1 MKLFRATRGFT
12 LLEVIIAVGLF
23 VTAVTVIIGLIAG
36 LSRQGAEANDVLTA
50 QRLPEP
56 LKGELSRLASS
67 GLDGL
72 ANRVPV
78 MASPLAGSL
87 MFVATRDA
95 ARVDSLEYLPVTDP
109 LPADEQYY
117 LVECWKF
124 PSEPLRFDGQKAFLA
139 LYVRVSWP
147 YRLPGATAPATL
159 ADRSQVTFTLSLN
172 R

>member
-1 MKLFRATRGFT
+1 MKLLRATRGFT

-23 VTAVTVIIGLIAG
+23 VTAVTVVIGLIAG
-36 LSRQGAEANDVLTA
+36 LSRQGADSNDVLTA

-56 LKGELSRLASS
+56 LKVELARLASS

-72 ANRVPV
+72 ADRVPV
-78 MASPLAGSL
+78 MASPLAGGL
-87 MFVATRDA
+87 AFA
-95 ARVDSLEYLPVTDP
+95 APRGAVRVDSLEYLPVSAPIPT
-109 LPADEQYY
+109 DEQYY
-117 LVECWKF
+117 LLECWRF

-147 YRLPGATAPATL
+147 YRLPGATAPTAL